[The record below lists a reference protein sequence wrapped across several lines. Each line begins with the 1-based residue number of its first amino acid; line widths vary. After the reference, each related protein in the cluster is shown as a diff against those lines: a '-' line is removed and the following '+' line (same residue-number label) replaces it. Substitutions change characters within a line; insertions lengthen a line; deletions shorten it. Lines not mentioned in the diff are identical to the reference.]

1 MQTPLDPGL
10 RPLLLFV
17 AALSSLGILGPQPK
31 PSAVT
36 ARGPNDYTSIEFL
49 GLFFLKCLKTLV
61 IELIEFKIEG
71 ALLT

>member
-1 MQTPLDPGL
+1 M
-10 RPLLLFV
+10 
-17 AALSSLGILGPQPK
+17 
-31 PSAVT
+31 T